1 MLPVT
6 ATHHQQTNQEESAM
20 EAYVHITGHVGGDVE
35 FRNNTVATASFR
47 LACTPRMRRGGDWT
61 DGETTWLT
69 ITCFRSLAENTASSV
84 RKGDPVIVVGRLRTQ
99 VWVKD
104 GVQQERTVLEA
115 LTVGHDLSRGTS
127 AFNRSERA
135 QLPEDRE
142 SELAEVISSVE
153 SQPNQ
158 TADDDTL
165 RPIRAA

>member
-1 MLPVT
+1 
-6 ATHHQQTNQEESAM
+6 M
-20 EAYVHITGHVGGDVE
+20 EAYVHMTGYVGGDVE

-47 LACTPRMRRGGDWT
+47 LACTPRLRRGGDWT

-69 ITCFRSLAENTASSV
+69 ITCFRSLAEHAAGSV

-115 LTVGHDLSRGTS
+115 LTIGHDLTRGTS

-135 QLPEDRE
+135 QVPEDRE
-142 SELAEVISSVE
+142 SELAEVITSVE
-153 SQPNQ
+153 SQVQPA
-158 TADDDTL
+158 TEEVDEDL
-165 RPIRAA
+165 RRESAAA

>member
-1 MLPVT
+1 
-6 ATHHQQTNQEESAM
+6 M

-35 FRNNTVATASFR
+35 YRNNTLPTASFR
-47 LACTPRMRRGGDWT
+47 LACTPRIRRGGDWS

-69 ITCFRSLAENTASSV
+69 VTCFRSLAEHSASSV
-84 RKGDPVIVVGRLRTQ
+84 RKGDPVIVIGRLRTQ

-115 LTVGHDLSRGTS
+115 LTIGHDLTRGTS

-142 SELAEVISSVE
+142 SELAEVITQVE
-153 SQPNQ
+153 SQPHRSAEE
-158 TADDDTL
+158 AD
-165 RPIRAA
+165 RVPGESRAA

>member
-1 MLPVT
+1 
-6 ATHHQQTNQEESAM
+6 M

-35 FRNNTVATASFR
+35 YRNNTLPTASFR
-47 LACTPRMRRGGDWT
+47 LACTPRIRRGGDWS

-69 ITCFRSLAENTASSV
+69 VTCFRSLAEHSASSV
-84 RKGDPVIVVGRLRTQ
+84 RKGDPVIVIGRLRTQ

-115 LTVGHDLSRGTS
+115 LTIGHDLTRGTS

-142 SELAEVISSVE
+142 SELAEVITQVE
-153 SQPNQ
+153 SQPHRSAEE
-158 TADDDTL
+158 ADGV
-165 RPIRAA
+165 PGESRAA

>member
-1 MLPVT
+1 
-6 ATHHQQTNQEESAM
+6 M
-20 EAYVHITGHVGGDVE
+20 EAYVHMTGYVGGDVE

-47 LACTPRMRRGGDWT
+47 LGCTPRLRRGGDWS

-69 ITCFRSLAENTASSV
+69 ITCFRSLAEHAMSSV

-115 LTVGHDLSRGTS
+115 LTIGHDLTKGTS

-135 QLPEDRE
+135 PVVEDRD
-142 SELAEVISSVE
+142 SELAEMIATVE
-153 SQPNQ
+153 SQGS
-158 TADDDTL
+158 TGEEEADD
-165 RPIRAA
+165 RQREARAA